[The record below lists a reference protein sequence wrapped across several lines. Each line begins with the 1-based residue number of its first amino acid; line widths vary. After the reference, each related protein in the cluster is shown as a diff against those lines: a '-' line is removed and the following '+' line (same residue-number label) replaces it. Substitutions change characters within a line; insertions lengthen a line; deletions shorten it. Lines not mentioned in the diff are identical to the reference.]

1 MLKWTNLFLCILL
14 TWSVWAQ
21 NLLPNCG
28 FEDVN
33 ICCENDKPCCPK
45 GWFKTN
51 FSKYTSTSY
60 PKPGMNNSF
69 AAEIVAAAIGGNN
82 FRTYLQAP
90 ILSQLIAGKEYT
102 VSMYVMPK
110 QFLLDELG
118 VYFSDTFTVKF
129 TDDRLNIPY
138 QLKLKSNKKFIGKR
152 NTWTKISASYKATGS
167 EQFIVVGNFKS
178 DKELYW
184 KRIKGKSEVC
194 SYLIDSVSL
203 VPNDSSTK
211 YETSE
216 SELAYF
222 GETRRHYLA
231 KKCTGSNH
239 FISHLLPDSAEHL
252 DDAIDTFFT
261 QKSIILKNVFFDF
274 DKTDLLPNSYT
285 ELNILVN
292 YLQLHP
298 TYFIKIS
305 GHTDAKGS
313 DEYNLKLSAGRA
325 KSIANYLELNGID
338 SYRIQFEGNGSKEP
352 IANNNTDKG
361 REQNRRVE
369 FIIFE

>member
-1 MLKWTNLFLCILL
+1 MLKRNNLIFCLL
-14 TWSVWAQ
+14 FMCSLRAQ
-21 NLLPNCG
+21 NLLPNYG
-28 FEDVN
+28 FEQVN

-69 AAEIVAAAIGGNN
+69 AVEIVAAAIGGNN

-90 ILSQLIAGKEYT
+90 ILSKLVAGKQYT
-102 VSMYVMPK
+102 LSMYVSPK
-110 QFLLDELG
+110 QFILDELG

-129 TDDRLNIPY
+129 TDDRLTVPY
-138 QLKLKSNKKFIGKR
+138 QLKLKSNSTFIGKR
-152 NTWTKISASYKATGS
+152 NTWTKISGTYTATGS
-167 EQFIVVGNFKS
+167 EQFIIIGNFKS

-203 VPNDSSTK
+203 VPDDSSIT
-211 YETSE
+211 YETAAN
-216 SELAYF
+216 ELAYF

-239 FISHLLPDSAEHL
+239 HIAHLLPDSTQNIKETT
-252 DDAIDTFFT
+252 DTFFT

-274 DKTDLLPNSYT
+274 DKTDLLSNSYQ
-285 ELNILVN
+285 ELNILVK
-292 YLQLHP
+292 YLEEHP
-298 TYFIKIS
+298 TYLIKIT

-325 KSIANYLELNGID
+325 KAVGNYLEIHDID
-338 SYRIQFEGNGSKEP
+338 GYRIQTEGKGSTEP
-352 IANNNTDKG
+352 IADNTSDKG